1 MPRSIPLTKGQFAI
15 VDDYQYEF
23 LNRWHWRVNSKG
35 YAIRSFTVGGK
46 EIVVSMH
53 REIMQPPK
61 GLVVDHIDNDR
72 LNNVRANLRVITQ
85 QQNLMN
91 RRMFKNNT
99 TGFKG
104 VTYLHGKWHAR
115 IEKDGVDI
123 HLGSYEDIKTA
134 ALVYDCAAVWLFGLK
149 NVWRNLPQELITVR
163 TIEMV
168 RPYISKALS
177 SKGDPANC

>member
-1 MPRSIPLTKGQFAI
+1 MPRSIPLTKGQSAI
-15 VDDYQYEF
+15 VDDTDYEF
-23 LNRWHWRVNSKG
+23 LSQWRWRVNSKG
-35 YAIRSFTVGGK
+35 YAVRSFTIGGK

-61 GLVVDHIDNDR
+61 GMVVDHIDNDR
-72 LNNVRANLRVITQ
+72 LNNVRSNLRIITQ

-115 IEKDGVDI
+115 IEKDGVEI
-123 HLGSYEDIKTA
+123 HLGLHEDIKTA
-134 ALVYDCAAVWLFGLK
+134 ALVYDCAAAWLFGLEY
-149 NVWRNLPQELITVR
+149 VWRNLPQEPISLHIYQLVR
-163 TIEMV
+163 SYV
-168 RPYISKALS
+168 AKAS
-177 SKGDPANC
+177 